1 MPFRSPIFG
10 LVYCLRHG
18 DVHARSKVSD
28 TPPAPMLAAPGD
40 APLVDERLAYEPKY
54 DGIRALIALAP
65 KPDPGHRVRIWSRL
79 GNDKTGQFPEIVT
92 VLGRFARTLKAPVL
106 LDGEIVALDASGE
119 PAGFQRLQGR
129 IHGEPGHEARSQ
141 PVAFVAFD
149 ILMDGPD
156 DLRSLPLVARRARL
170 ERVYGSAGPGAFR
183 LSHLVAGDGRD
194 LYRQALTRGSEGII
208 VKRLDA
214 PYRSGRRT
222 SEWTKVKLVG
232 RQDCVVGGFTEP
244 RDSRPYFGALLLGV
258 YDGDVLEYVGHTGT
272 GFTHAELARLATRMR
287 ELETRT
293 CPFRDRPPA
302 NERPHWIRPE
312 LVVDVKFSEWT
323 RDGRLR
329 APVYLGLRDDL
340 PPRDVR
346 REPFVRGG
354 ETGRSRRSG
363 GDVGSAG
370 RTRSSVP
377 SAPVLPAALEEII
390 DRLQHLEDGKRDGVI
405 ELPRGQ
411 RLEVS
416 NLSKIL
422 WPGPRVTKGEL
433 MRYYVR
439 VSPQILP
446 AVADRPLVMKRF
458 PNGIAAKAFYQQ
470 RAPASVPPGVRVDVV
485 PGDTEVPSRLIG
497 GDLFTLLYMAQLAV
511 VSQDPWFSRV
521 TTPEIAD
528 HVAFDL
534 DPMPGVPFARVLD
547 VARFIHDELER
558 LGVPAVPKTSG
569 AEGLHIYVPLPPGTS
584 YESGRLFCQIVATIV
599 ADRHPELATVTRSVH
614 DRGRTVYIDYLQN
627 IRGKTLATA
636 YSARASE
643 HAGVSAPLTWDEVH
657 EGVDRRDFTIR
668 STPARLA
675 AVGDLWEAVRSGPSA
690 DLAAVFRL
698 YAPDTVDEQLRGA
711 ESRRASITSS
721 KSPRRARSSR
731 AG

>member
-1 MPFRSPIFG
+1 
-10 LVYCLRHG
+10 
-18 DVHARSKVSD
+18 
-28 TPPAPMLAAPGD
+28 MLAAPGE

-54 DGIRALIALAP
+54 DGIRALVALT
-65 KPDPGHRVRIWSRL
+65 PDPPRVRIWSRL
-79 GNDKTGQFPEIVT
+79 GNDKTGQFPEIVGT
-92 VLGRFARTLKAPVL
+92 LGRFARTLKAPVV

-129 IHGEPGHEARSQ
+129 IHGEPGREARSQ

-149 ILMDGPD
+149 ILADGTE

-183 LSHLVAGDGRD
+183 LSDLVAGDGRD
-194 LYRQALTRGSEGII
+194 LYRRALARGAEGII

-222 SEWTKVKLVG
+222 SEWTKVKLGG
-232 RQDCVVGGFTEP
+232 RQDCVIGGWTEP
-244 RDSRPYFGALLLGV
+244 RESRPYFGALLLGV
-258 YDGDVLEYVGHTGT
+258 YDGDALEYVGHTGT

-287 ELETRT
+287 ELESRT

-302 NERPHWIRPE
+302 NERPHWVRPE

-329 APVYLGLRDDL
+329 APVYLGLRDDV
-340 PPRDVR
+340 RAIDVR
-346 REPFVRGG
+346 REPSVRSDQWREGRRI
-354 ETGRSRRSG
+354 GRST
-363 GDVGSAG
+363 DPAG
-370 RTRSSVP
+370 QRTSDLAGPTLP
-377 SAPVLPAALEEII
+377 SELEEVIEQ
-390 DRLQHLEDGKRDGVI
+390 LQELETEQRDGVI
-405 ELPRGQ
+405 ELPHGP
-411 RLEVS
+411 RLQIS
-416 NLSKIL
+416 NLSKVL
-422 WPGPRVTKGEL
+422 WPQARVTKGEL

-439 VSPQILP
+439 VAPFLLP
-446 AVADRPLVMKRF
+446 GLLDRPLVMKRF
-458 PNGIAAKAFYQQ
+458 PNGIRAKAFYQQ
-470 RAPASVPPGVRVDVV
+470 RAPSPVPGGIRVESV
-485 PGDTEVPSRLIG
+485 PGDTAVPSRLIG
-497 GDLFTLLYMAQLAV
+497 GELSTLLYMAQLAV
-511 VSQDPWFSRV
+511 ISQDPWFSRV
-521 TTPEIAD
+521 ATPDSAD

-558 LGVPAVPKTSG
+558 LGMPSVPKTSG
-569 AEGLHIYVPLPPGTS
+569 AEGLHIYVPLAPATS

-657 EGVDRRDFTIR
+657 AGVDRRDFTMR
-668 STPARLA
+668 SMPGRMG
-675 AVGDLWEAVRSGPSA
+675 AVGDLWEALRTGASG
-690 DLAAVFRL
+690 DLAAVFRV
-698 YAPDTVDEQLRGA
+698 YAPDSVAARLRGA
-711 ESRRASITSS
+711 AVRRAGITSS
-721 KSPRRARSSR
+721 KSPRRVRSSR
-731 AG
+731 AD